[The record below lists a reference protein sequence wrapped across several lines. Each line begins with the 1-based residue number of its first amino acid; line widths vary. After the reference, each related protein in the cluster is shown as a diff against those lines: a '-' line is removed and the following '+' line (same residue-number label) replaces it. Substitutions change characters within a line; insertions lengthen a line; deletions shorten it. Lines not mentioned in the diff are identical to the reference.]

1 MNLWSKHNSQFLV
14 LIGFISLL
22 IFLSMPATAAD
33 KIHNQGRY
41 GGKYNVPLSG
51 EPESLDPAFITAIY
65 AVTVLEGK
73 TKTVTGLEILNRY
86 KLKITLDQPFAPFL
100 SILAMAIDTQTIVK
114 NITKR
119 GSIFAG

>member
-51 EPESLDPAFITAIY
+51 EPESLD
-65 AVTVLEGK
+65 
-73 TKTVTGLEILNRY
+73 
-86 KLKITLDQPFAPFL
+86 QPFAPFL